1 MATHELKK
9 HADITNIKLHAYIA
23 LKFVLWN
30 KKDKKINK
38 SKNLLR
44 ED

>member
-1 MATHELKK
+1 MATPELKK

-23 LKFVLWN
+23 LKFVRWKKKKEKKN
-30 KKDKKINK
+30 KLK
-38 SKNLLR
+38 SLLR